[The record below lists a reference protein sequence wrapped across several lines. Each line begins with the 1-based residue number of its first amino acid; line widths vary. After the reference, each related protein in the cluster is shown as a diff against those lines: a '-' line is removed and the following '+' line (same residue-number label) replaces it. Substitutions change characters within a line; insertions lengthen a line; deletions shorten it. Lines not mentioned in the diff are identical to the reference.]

1 MILDLEPQVE
11 YDVRV
16 LGGTKA
22 GWPTLEDE
30 DWPWVT
36 GLTSSQHI
44 AGGKNSQ
51 TNHIYHWQIAPVT
64 TNLSIF

>member
-51 TNHIYHWQIAPVT
+51 TNHIYH
-64 TNLSIF
+64 